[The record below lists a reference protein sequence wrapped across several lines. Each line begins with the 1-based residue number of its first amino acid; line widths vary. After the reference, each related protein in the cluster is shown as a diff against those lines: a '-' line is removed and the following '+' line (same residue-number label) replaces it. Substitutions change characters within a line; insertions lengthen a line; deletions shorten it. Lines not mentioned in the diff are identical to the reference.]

1 MVGLRDCI
9 MAHNTRSLDVQKW
22 DGKRFEE
29 LWGVGD
35 MTTIFI
41 DIEKEI
47 APIVGSR
54 DVVKAFERRMD
65 TAKKIIL
72 DFKNVE
78 FASRSAAHVLLEY
91 KRNNPDK
98 VIEFRNMNQSVEKMF
113 YLVEAQL
120 EGRANKDKLKSVGIE
135 VMELVA

>member
-1 MVGLRDCI
+1 
-9 MAHNTRSLDVQKW
+9 
-22 DGKRFEE
+22 
-29 LWGVGD
+29 

-41 DIEKEI
+41 DVEKEI

-54 DVVKAFERRMD
+54 DVVKTLERRMD
-65 TAKKIIL
+65 TAKKIVL

-78 FASRSAAHVLLEY
+78 FVSRSAAHVLLEY
-91 KRNNPDK
+91 KRNNANK

-120 EGRANKDKLKSVGIE
+120 EGRANKDKLKSVDIR
-135 VMELVA
+135 VMELMA